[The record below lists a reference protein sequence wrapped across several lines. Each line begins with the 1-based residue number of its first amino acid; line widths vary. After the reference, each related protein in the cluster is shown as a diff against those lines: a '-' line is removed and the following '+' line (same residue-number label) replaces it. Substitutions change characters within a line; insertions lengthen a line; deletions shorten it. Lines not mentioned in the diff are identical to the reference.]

1 MRFKIKG
8 AQEVVPEIEVELR
21 LERDGEAVKLIAE
34 NNKGQKRTIM
44 RFLNGKFT
52 KIGYADMRGLETDG
66 AREIKEVK
74 L

>member
-34 NNKGQKRTIM
+34 NNKGEKRNIM
-44 RFLNGKFT
+44 LFLNGKFT
-52 KIGYADMRGLETDG
+52 KIGYVDMRGLKQMEQG
-66 AREIKEVK
+66 K
-74 L
+74 LRK